1 MTDLLMFVLVAI
13 GFIGA
18 MLCAV
23 AGRVIGEI
31 AWHELEER
39 CQREK
44 KPDLFSE
51 IYESRQEML
60 IGADIFQ
67 HVFNALLAGVS
78 VLWWLQ
84 ERSVASVTGLQLASV
99 LLLVGFA
106 LIVAN
111 SWIPWAVAQSS
122 SVGYLYRTWQWWRN
136 ASILAS
142 PLMVPGTFFLILFAR
157 LAGKAE
163 TEVNDEEAFEDEIL
177 SMVSE
182 AEQDGYIES
191 EAREMIE
198 GVMELS
204 DTMVSSVMT
213 PRSKVDALPTGATW
227 DETLQQVVQS
237 GRTRIPIY
245 RDTID
250 NVVGILYAKDL
261 LRESMRSES
270 KRRPLSKLLR
280 RPIFVPEQTRLD
292 EMLNQFLHCRTHM
305 AIVQDE
311 YGGMAGVITI
321 EDVLEEIVG
330 EIVDETDKEKTKE
343 ITILN
348 DYQADVEGTV
358 HIYQLNQELGLELPD
373 DESFDTVSGLIMNQ
387 LKEIPRP
394 GHEITIGNV
403 RFNIQDATRRM
414 IKSVRVTKL
423 QTAES

>member
-1 MTDLLMFVLVAI
+1 MFSLVALS
-13 GFIGA
+13 FLGA
-18 MLCAV
+18 MFCAV

-44 KPDLFSE
+44 KPDLFSQ
-51 IYESRQEML
+51 IYESRAEML
-60 IGADIFQ
+60 IGADICQ
-67 HVFNALLAGVS
+67 HGFNALLICSA
-78 VLWWLQ
+78 LWWWLQ
-84 ERSVASVTGLQLASV
+84 DRDVVNATALQLVST

-106 LIVAN
+106 VIFAN
-111 SWIPWAVAQSS
+111 SWIPWAVAQTTG
-122 SVGYLYRTWQWWRN
+122 VDYLFRSWHWWKR
-136 ASILAS
+136 AAMLTR
-142 PLMVPGTFFLILFAR
+142 PLMVPGSILLVLLAR
-157 LAGKAE
+157 LAGKPK
-163 TEVNDEEAFEDEIL
+163 TEVDDGEAFEEEIL

-182 AEQDGYIES
+182 AEQDGFIES
-191 EAREMIE
+191 EAREMIR
-198 GVMELS
+198 GVIELS
-204 DTMVSSVMT
+204 DTTVSSVMT
-213 PRSKVDALPTGATW
+213 PRSKVDALPNTATW
-227 DETLQQVVQS
+227 DETLQQVVDS

-245 RDTID
+245 RDSID
-250 NVVGILYAKDL
+250 NVIGILYAKDL

-280 RPIFVPEQTRLD
+280 RPIFVPEQTQLD

-348 DYQADVEGTV
+348 DQQADVEGTV
-358 HIYQLNQELGLELPD
+358 HIYQLNQKLGLDLPD
-373 DESFDTVSGLIMNQ
+373 DDDFDTVSGLIMSQ

-394 GHEITIGNV
+394 GHELTIGNV

-414 IKSVRVTKL
+414 IRSVRVTKME
-423 QTAES
+423 TAEN